1 MATLIYLQMYIGV
14 VELNNI
20 QSVVLLFQN
29 SILISIYVNT
39 NVLILLFL
47 LMVFINIFDLY
58 AAV

>member
-1 MATLIYLQMYIGV
+1 MATLIYLQMYFGV

-29 SILISIYVNT
+29 SILISIYGNT

-47 LMVFINIFDLY
+47 LMLFINIF
-58 AAV
+58 